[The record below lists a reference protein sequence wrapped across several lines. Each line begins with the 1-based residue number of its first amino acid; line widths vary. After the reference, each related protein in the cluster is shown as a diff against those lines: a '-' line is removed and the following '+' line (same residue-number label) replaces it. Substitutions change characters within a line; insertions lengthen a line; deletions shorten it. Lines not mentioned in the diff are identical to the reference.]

1 MIRGVVETLHERIYR
16 AIRIAME
23 KAKQYSKRRELDS
36 KSIKDQVK
44 FNHMQTTKAEL
55 KTRHFVAGKK
65 VQAYLHATV
74 SRIIVTSF
82 TALFHSTAK
91 DTH

>member
-1 MIRGVVETLHERIYR
+1 MGLWRLCTKGFTELSELPWR
-16 AIRIAME
+16 
-23 KAKQYSKRRELDS
+23 KQRRYSKHRELDS
-36 KSIKDQVK
+36 KSIIDQVK
-44 FNHMQTTKAEL
+44 FNLMQTTKAEL
-55 KTRHFVAGKK
+55 KTRQFEVGKK

>member
-1 MIRGVVETLHERIYR
+1 MGLWRPCTKGFTELSELSWR
-16 AIRIAME
+16 
-23 KAKQYSKRRELDS
+23 KQSRYSKRRELDS
-36 KSIKDQVK
+36 KSIIDQVK
-44 FNHMQTTKAEL
+44 FNLMQTTKAEL
-55 KTRHFVAGKK
+55 KTRQFVAGKK